1 MDKTTRSILSLIIG
15 GEKDF
20 KNEDVDDIVV
30 PYSEETGNNN
40 EVKCEKHKKTYENA
54 VIVQE
59 QYIKT
64 LFLALPYKTITLY
77 MYGAENKKVKEA
89 WDKVI
94 EFYESHEC
102 EVIKKR
108 IDDDANANAGG
119 PPSDIDDKNEDDKDG
134 KSSDSS
140 KKRKFSNDEDGPDA
154 SAMDSREDALKKR
167 LSEKNLEQ
175 VIIDGDG
182 NCQFRAIAHQL
193 NQLHP
198 DPRDHVDH
206 ADVRTA
212 IIDHMG
218 NNDDL
223 YSNFIAYNGV
233 LESDG
238 PTYTDYNNFL
248 NRMGRN
254 GHWGDNLTL
263 QAAAN
268 TYRITIR
275 IYSLNGDDLVLLPD
289 GHERSTDLRE
299 IRVIYNGVN
308 HYNSTCS
315 TIGE

>member
-1 MDKTTRSILSLIIG
+1 M
-15 GEKDF
+15 
-20 KNEDVDDIVV
+20 
-30 PYSEETGNNN
+30 
-40 EVKCEKHKKTYENA
+40 
-54 VIVQE
+54 
-59 QYIKT
+59 
-64 LFLALPYKTITLY
+64 
-77 MYGAENKKVKEA
+77 
-89 WDKVI
+89 
-94 EFYESHEC
+94 
-102 EVIKKR
+102 
-108 IDDDANANAGG
+108 
-119 PPSDIDDKNEDDKDG
+119 
-134 KSSDSS
+134 
-140 KKRKFSNDEDGPDA
+140 
-154 SAMDSREDALKKR
+154 
-167 LSEKNLEQ
+167 
-175 VIIDGDG
+175 
-182 NCQFRAIAHQL
+182 

-198 DPRDHVDH
+198 NPRDHVDH

-212 IIDHMG
+212 IIHHMTH
-218 NNDDL
+218 NDDL